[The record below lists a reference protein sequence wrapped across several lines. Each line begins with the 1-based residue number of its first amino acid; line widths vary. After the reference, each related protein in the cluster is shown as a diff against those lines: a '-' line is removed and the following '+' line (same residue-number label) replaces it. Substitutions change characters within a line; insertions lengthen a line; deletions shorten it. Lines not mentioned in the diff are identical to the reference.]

1 MTMEGDIHLPLIVCR
16 PRKHLARPIHNTPFR
31 SNTRS
36 NHSYL
41 VKERKLGPFS
51 MQISFPALQPLLFL
65 ASNEIVRTVQVV
77 KVRAAGKK
85 GKKWEKNVKQKL
97 QIQS

>member
-36 NHSYL
+36 NYSYL
-41 VKERKLGPFS
+41 VKERILRNSKRKSKTEETCLEVIEEASIEKLGRIAKF
-51 MQISFPALQPLLFL
+51 F
-65 ASNEIVRTVQVV
+65 V
-77 KVRAAGKK
+77 KID
-85 GKKWEKNVKQKL
+85 NSL
-97 QIQS
+97 NHFHYYM